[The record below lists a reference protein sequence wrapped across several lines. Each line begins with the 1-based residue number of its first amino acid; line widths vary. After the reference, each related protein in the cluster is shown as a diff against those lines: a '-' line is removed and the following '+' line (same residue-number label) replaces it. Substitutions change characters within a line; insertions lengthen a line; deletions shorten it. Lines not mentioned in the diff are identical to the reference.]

1 MRIWNRQRS
10 NEWQYVSVSVCMGSR
25 ICICI
30 WICAFFVNR
39 LRMVYLVGCRLFLL
53 QLVCGI
59 CTDFCT
65 VLRCVFII
73 FVFCFFF
80 WFSDT
85 IDGGKPLFMAV
96 MECNRATGTIQNA
109 AHILPL
115 PDELWLNCDVS
126 VGGWGGWP
134 TNHTTCLTVLQI
146 AVPLLCTD
154 RGIPF
159 ISVSKVSCLSK
170 DKYSKI
176 HLHRR

>member
-1 MRIWNRQRS
+1 MKQAEEQWMAI
-10 NEWQYVSVSVCMGSR
+10 CIR
-25 ICICI
+25 ICMHGQPYLYLYLNLCI
-30 WICAFFVNR
+30 FCQPPSNGLFGRLPPFPVAARVWHLYGFLHCSSLCIYYFF
-39 LRMVYLVGCRLFLL
+39 L
-53 QLVCGI
+53 
-59 CTDFCT
+59 
-65 VLRCVFII
+65 
-73 FVFCFFF
+73 FF

-146 AVPLLCTD
+146 AVPLLATD